1 MQKLLISPKG
11 RGERFFFL
19 TEVFSDRKWFS
30 MQDRSRRAR
39 FRAGFRYGAPIMLG
53 YAPVSFAFA
62 VGAVAGGL
70 PWWLVVLISL
80 TNFTSAGQKAGSDL
94 MIAGAPLYEIGAAV
108 FVINIRYMLMSLS
121 LTQRMLDRP
130 LYKKL
135 VLANGV
141 TDEIYFLSMKREELT
156 GWFFAGLSAGPY
168 LGWVGGTLAGAL
180 AGAVLPASLSSAL
193 GIALF
198 AMFIAIIIPEMK
210 KSRGVLIVALLAAVL
225 SALLYYV
232 PVLNVVPAGW
242 ALILAAVAAA
252 AVGAWLFPIGEEVSP
267 RG

>member
-1 MQKLLISPKG
+1 MQNQS
-11 RGERFFFL
+11 RRERF
-19 TEVFSDRKWFS
+19 W
-30 MQDRSRRAR
+30 
-39 FRAGFRYGAPIMLG
+39 AGFRYGAPIMLG

-62 VGAVAGGL
+62 VGAVGSGL

-94 MIAGAPLYEIGAAV
+94 MITGAPLYEIGAAV

-121 LTQRMLDRP
+121 LTQRMLNKP
-130 LYKKL
+130 LYKKMI
-135 VLANGV
+135 LANGV
-141 TDEIYFLSMKREELT
+141 TDEIYFLSMKRDELT

-168 LGWVGGTLAGAL
+168 LGWFGGTLAGAL
-180 AGAVLPASLSSAL
+180 AGAILPASLSSAL

-210 KSRGVLIVALLAAVL
+210 KSRPVLIVALIAAGL

-232 PVLNVVPAGW
+232 PGLNVIPSGW
-242 ALILAAVAAA
+242 ALIVSAVIASAI
-252 AVGAWLFPIGEEVSP
+252 GAWLFPIKGEEAAHE
-267 RG
+267 

>member
-1 MQKLLISPKG
+1 MQQKS
-11 RGERFFFL
+11 RCQRFW
-19 TEVFSDRKWFS
+19 E
-30 MQDRSRRAR
+30 
-39 FRAGFRYGAPIMLG
+39 GFRYGAPIMLG

-62 VGAVAGGL
+62 VGAVGSGL
-70 PWWLVVLISL
+70 PWWIVVLISL

-94 MIAGAPLYEIGAAV
+94 IVQHAPLYEIGAAV

-121 LTQRMLDRP
+121 LTQRFLQKP

-135 VLANGV
+135 ILANGV

-168 LGWVGGTLAGAL
+168 LGWVGGTLVGAL
-180 AGAVLPASLSSAL
+180 AGAVLPEALTSAL

-210 KSRGVLIVALLAAVL
+210 QSRPVLIVALLAAGLSTVLYYTPFL
-225 SALLYYV
+225 SAI
-232 PVLNVVPAGW
+232 PSGW
-242 ALILAAVAAA
+242 ALIAA
-252 AVGAWLFPIGEEVSP
+252 AVIAAALGAWWFPVKGGATDE
-267 RG
+267 